1 MSRRE
6 SIGLDDDA
14 CTSCLICV
22 RECPSQCI
30 EIERHTEQVSQGRR
44 PRTVHVL
51 DAFRIDYALCMY
63 CGICIDVCPTDAL
76 SWSGA
81 GGLAVT
87 SRAALVSDREDL
99 VSRARLS
106 GS

>member
-22 RECPSQCI
+22 RECPSQCM
-30 EIERHTEQVSQGRR
+30 EIQRHTEQVSEGRR

-76 SWSGA
+76 SWSEI

-87 SRAALVSDREDL
+87 SRSALVSDREDL
-99 VSRARLS
+99 VARAQR
-106 GS
+106 